1 MGNKGGG
8 GRKRHV
14 VSARSKELMEIVG
27 LFGGGGGGKGGYN
40 LVHFDLGFDFLH
52 KLGKF
57 PSTTTASTVLQ
68 YRINRYNRRNR
79 IRK

>member
-8 GRKRHV
+8 AKK
-14 VSARSKELMEIVG
+14 ARCFGKEQRIQGDCGIVWWW
-27 LFGGGGGGKGGYN
+27 GGGKGGYN

-79 IRK
+79 KRK